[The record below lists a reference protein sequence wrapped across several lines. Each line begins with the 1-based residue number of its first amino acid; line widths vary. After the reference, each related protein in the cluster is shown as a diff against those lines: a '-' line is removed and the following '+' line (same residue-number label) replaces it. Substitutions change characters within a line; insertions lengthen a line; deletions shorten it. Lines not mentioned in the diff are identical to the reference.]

1 MGRRK
6 RRLSQGP
13 PPVPKPAPLPDRPLR
28 EELAEGVRTPGF
40 RNAVA
45 RQLVMI
51 AGVFVLGWSPM
62 EIAVFFLLEAF
73 LFLSLRAAA
82 EITLEPRFGVQFS
95 STPAFVWEF
104 AKHWLA
110 AAAFMAVL
118 VGGFGVFA
126 VFPAFSGESRVSFIE
141 DGRLRASFIVGA
153 TLLAGSLV
161 FDTALFAR
169 RVAAGRSPEEL
180 ARDDHG
186 IRAALAN
193 VFLLAMASFWV
204 GIAASIGLGPHVF
217 VLCLAAVRL
226 YVEAAPHHTTK
237 MFRPPPPAGT
247 A

>member
-1 MGRRK
+1 MGRK
-6 RRLSQGP
+6 RRLSRGPAPAAIPAP
-13 PPVPKPAPLPDRPLR
+13 PPDLPLR
-28 EELAEGVRTPGF
+28 EELAQGVRTPGF

-51 AGVFVLGWSPM
+51 AGVFVLGWSPI

-95 STPAFVWEF
+95 STPGFVWEF
-104 AKHWLA
+104 FKHWLA
-110 AAAFMAVL
+110 AAAFMAIL
-118 VGGFGVFA
+118 VGGFGAFA
-126 VFPAFSGESRVSFIE
+126 VMPAFAGESSARFFE
-141 DGRLRASFIVGA
+141 DGWLRPSLVVGFS
-153 TLLAGSLV
+153 LLAGSLV

-193 VFLLAMASFWV
+193 VFLLAMASFWI
-204 GIAASIGLGPHVF
+204 GIAASVGLGPHVF
-217 VLCLAAVRL
+217 VLGLAGVRL
-226 YVEAAPHHTTK
+226 YVEAAPRRATK
-237 MFRPPPPAGT
+237 MFLPPGK
-247 A
+247 